1 MSFSIQFLE
10 FILWVLLFVGRVAA
24 LLTPLLALVFRSGV
38 QHRDD
43 EQRLQI
49 AQELTG

>member
-10 FILWVLLFVGRVAA
+10 FTLWVLLFVGSVAIR
-24 LLTPLLALVFRSGV
+24 LTSFLALVFRSGV